1 MDIFRKRLAWSGI
14 LMFGLPLLSIPSAF
28 AAKPINLAHQKL
40 TTLQSFIS
48 APAAGTE
55 IREISRSVSKSNTL
69 HIRVQQMYS
78 GYKVWGADAVIH
90 VPNSGKAHR
99 TGNLKG
105 VVASANNQT
114 TMNGTL
120 YQSLQQD
127 LAKTR
132 QFILDNH
139 QADKAMSHAVAT
151 YTSKMGVQPQ
161 ISDKKITRVVFVDKS
176 QKAHWS
182 YLVSFHADAIKT
194 GALPAKPNYIMD
206 AQTFQVYAEWNN
218 IKTIGDD
225 QQDDQQDGWP
235 DDQQNSQQDKLTE
248 VDGGGFGGNRKMG
261 KLVYDGLEGKLHYAK
276 LLVSRDVASKTCFM
290 DNSDVVVRNYRSNKV
305 MSFKCSAEDKDHASL
320 FWDGD
325 QDAVNEGYSPSNDAL
340 FGGNVIKG
348 MYRDWYN
355 VPVLTENDGKPMK
368 LTMVVHDPIDNAYW
382 DGRKMTFGDGVSMF
396 YPLTSLGVA
405 SHEIS
410 HGFTEQHSGLA
421 YYGHSGGMNEAFS
434 DMAAQAAEFYAYGKN
449 SWQIGPEIFKA
460 ENEALRYMDKPSK
473 DCGGKEPGSWCS
485 IDNAEQYYSGLDVH
499 FSSGVFNRAFY
510 LMGTA
515 EGWDARKAFDVM
527 VHANENY
534 WTSTSSFNQGACGVL
549 AAAKDL
555 GYDQKPVKVA
565 FETVKV
571 DTSDC

>member
-1 MDIFRKRLAWSGI
+1 
-14 LMFGLPLLSIPSAF
+14 
-28 AAKPINLAHQKL
+28 
-40 TTLQSFIS
+40 
-48 APAAGTE
+48 
-55 IREISRSVSKSNTL
+55 
-69 HIRVQQMYS
+69 MYS

-90 VPNSGKAHR
+90 VPNGGKTQQ

-105 VVASANNQT
+105 VVASANAQS
-114 TMNGTL
+114 TMNGTI
-120 YQSLQQD
+120 YQSLNED
-127 LAKTR
+127 LAKSR
-132 QFILDNH
+132 QFILDHH
-139 QADKAMSHAVAT
+139 QADKAMDHAVAT
-151 YTSKMGVQPQ
+151 YTSTLGTRAH
-161 ISDKKITRVVFVDKS
+161 ISGKKISRVVFVDHAH
-176 QKAHWS
+176 KAHWA
-182 YLVSFHADAIKT
+182 YLVSFHADAVKA
-194 GALPAKPNYIMD
+194 GALPAKPNYIID
-206 AQTFQVYAEWNN
+206 AQTLQVYAEWNN

-225 QQDDQQDGWP
+225 QQDGWP
-235 DDQQNSQQDKLTE
+235 DDQQDNQQGGQQTTLTE
-248 VDGGGFGGNRKMG
+248 VDGGGFGGNKKMG
-261 KLVYDGLEGKLHYAK
+261 KLVYDGQEGKLHYAH
-276 LLVSRDVASKTCFM
+276 LLFSRDAASKSCFLQ
-290 DNSDVVVRNYRSNKV
+290 NPDVVVKNYRNNKV
-305 MSFKCSAEDKDHASL
+305 LSFQCSVEDKDHANL

-325 QDAVNEGYSPSNDAL
+325 QDAVNEGYSPGNDAL
-340 FGGNVIKG
+340 FGGNVIKS

-355 VPVLTENDGKPMK
+355 VPVLTEDDGKPMQ

-405 SHEIS
+405 AHEIS

-460 ENEALRYMDKPSK
+460 KDQALRYMDKPSK

-485 IDNAEQYYSGLDVH
+485 IDDAEQYYSGLDVH

-510 LMGTA
+510 LMGSA
-515 EGWDARKAFDVM
+515 DGWNARKAFDVM

-555 GYDQKPVKVA
+555 GYDQKPVKAA
-565 FETVKV
+565 FDTVKV
-571 DTSDC
+571 DMSDC

>member
-1 MDIFRKRLAWSGI
+1 MDIFNKRLAWSGI
-14 LMFGLPLLSIPSAF
+14 LLFGLPLLSIPSAF
-28 AAKPINLAHQKL
+28 AAKPVNLAHQKL

-48 APAAGTE
+48 APASGTE
-55 IREISRSVSKSNTL
+55 IREISRSVSKSDTL

-90 VPNSGKAHR
+90 VPNGGKTQKSH
-99 TGNLKG
+99 NLRG
-105 VVASANNQT
+105 VVGSAGNNHS
-114 TMNGTL
+114 TMNGTI
-120 YQSLQQD
+120 YQDLNQD

-132 QFILDNH
+132 HFILSSA
-139 QADKAMSHAVAT
+139 QAGKAMDTAVGT
-151 YTSKMGVQPQ
+151 YNRKLGVSAA
-161 ISDKKITRVVFVDKS
+161 ISDKQVSRIVFIDKAK
-176 QKAHWS
+176 KAHWA
-182 YLVSFHADAIKT
+182 YLVSFHADAVKA
-194 GALPAKPNYIMD
+194 GELPAKPNYIMD
-206 AQTFQVYAEWNN
+206 AETLQVYAEWNN
-218 IKTIGDD
+218 IKTISDD
-225 QQDDQQDGWP
+225 QQSAG
-235 DDQQNSQQDKLTE
+235 TE
-248 VDGGGFGGNRKMG
+248 VDGGGYGGNKKMG
-261 KLVYDGLEGKLHYAK
+261 KLSYDGLQGDLHYAK
-276 LLVSRDVASKTCFM
+276 LLVTRDAANKTCNM
-290 DNSDVVVRNYRSNKV
+290 QNSDVIVRHYRGNKV
-305 MSFKCSAEDKDHASL
+305 MSFKCATTDKDHADL

-340 FGGNVIKG
+340 FGGTVIKR

-355 VPVLTENDGKPMK
+355 VPVLTESDGTPMI

-405 SHEIS
+405 AHEIS

-460 ENEALRYMDKPSK
+460 EDEALRYMDKPSK

-485 IDNAEQYYSGLDVH
+485 IDDAEQYYSGLDVH

-515 EGWDARKAFDVM
+515 EGWNPRKAFDVM
-527 VHANENY
+527 VNANEHY
-534 WTSTSSFNQGACGVL
+534 WTSNSSFNEGACGVL

-555 GYDQKPVKVA
+555 GYDQKAIVA
-565 FETVKV
+565 AFDTVKV
-571 DTSDC
+571 DMSDC